1 MRTALTVAASAAAL
15 TTMGIGALGIVIGRR
30 VVLPSSPRTVRV
42 FDIDDSTLTLEATR
56 QTTHPGTFGI
66 WFGPTGHAVIDA
78 IVRSEPAAGT
88 ITRQVSRV
96 TGGDLRTADRVR
108 WTGHVYP
115 DAQSL
120 HPDARDVDIPVDGGT
135 APAWLIP
142 SYQAGDGH
150 TWAIHVHGIRTT
162 RLTALRSVPAAQQAG
177 YTSLVISYRGD
188 GEGPPVPRNA
198 STLGQTEWRDVDAA
212 ISYALDHGAQTVV
225 LFGWSMGA
233 SPVLLT
239 TEHSPHRDRVRAVV
253 LIDPVTEWRTAIRA
267 GAARA
272 HLPEALGSLAAAI
285 LSTPH
290 LSRAAGLAAPIDLQ
304 ELDWTR
310 PRHLTT
316 PCLVI
321 HSPGD
326 TEIPL
331 ALSRRFAA
339 AHPETVDLTEFPAAA
354 HAWEYNVDPD
364 TFNRAVTTWLATHAL
379 TPSPRNTAR

>member
-1 MRTALTVAASAAAL
+1 MKTALTVATSTAAL
-15 TTMGIGALGIVIGRR
+15 TGLGIGALGIAIARR
-30 VVLPSSPRTVRV
+30 VVLPSTRRTVSIL
-42 FDIDDSTLTLEATR
+42 DADDTTLTLEATR
-56 QTTHPGTFGI
+56 QTTHPGTFGV
-66 WFGPTGHAVIDA
+66 WFGPNGHAVIGA
-78 IVRSEPAAGT
+78 IVRHDPAAGT
-88 ITRQVSRV
+88 VTRQISRV
-96 TGGDLRTADRVR
+96 TGGDLRPAERVR

-120 HPDARDVDIPVDGGT
+120 HPDARDVDITVDGGT

-142 SYQAGDGH
+142 SHHPGDGD

-212 ISYALDHGAQTVV
+212 VSYALDHGAHTVV

-239 TEHSPHRDRVRAVV
+239 TERSPARDRISAVV
-253 LIDPVTEWRTAIRA
+253 LIDPVTEWRAAIRA

-272 HLPEALGSLAAAI
+272 HLPEVLGTLVAAI
-285 LSTPH
+285 LSTPR
-290 LSRAAGLAAPIDLQ
+290 LSRAAGLAAPIDLR

-310 PRHLTT
+310 ARRLTT

-339 AHPETVDLTEFPAAA
+339 AHPDTVDLVEFPAAA
-354 HAWEYNVDPD
+354 HGWEYNANPD
-364 TFNRAVTTWLATHAL
+364 TFNHTITTWLAERAGK
-379 TPSPRNTAR
+379 PREQPLAK